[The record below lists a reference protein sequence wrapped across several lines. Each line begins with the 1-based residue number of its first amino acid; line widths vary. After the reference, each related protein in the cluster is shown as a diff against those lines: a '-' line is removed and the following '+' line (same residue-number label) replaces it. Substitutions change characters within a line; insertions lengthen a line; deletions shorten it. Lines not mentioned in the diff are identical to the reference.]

1 MAPGSPFGP
10 SQPDAQMEN
19 AIATA
24 IPLMFITH
32 TLHFQTHESLTLKF
46 HYFCRKRQ
54 GEVLTFLLSGMIVG
68 LRQSR
73 F

>member
-19 AIATA
+19 AIAIA

-32 TLHFQTHESLTLKF
+32 TLHFQAPSLSHET
-46 HYFCRKRQ
+46 
-54 GEVLTFLLSGMIVG
+54 SGTN
-68 LRQSR
+68 SP
-73 F
+73 